1 MFEYKCLISKHKEEK
16 ILAMN
21 KKLIVALMAIALVVC
36 MLPSVVLAAATCAHE
51 DPTLSNWQQV
61 KKGADATCT
70 ENGKYPVYMCK
81 GCVLTPYYVCIV
93 DGEVIPVESFNDP
106 VIIPAGHNYVDGVCS
121 GCGDIEQPAA
131 EPKHEGCYNPAE
143 CDGVALLE
151 VVKKEA
157 TCKVAGEKEVTYPC
171 GKLAWETIPAN
182 DNHDYV
188 LGVVK
193 KEGTCKV
200 AGLEEWFCTV
210 CGDVEYYKPMG
221 EHNYVLGV
229 VKKEATC
236 KAAGLE
242 EWFCTICGDVEYIET
257 ELAEHNYVLGVVK
270 REATCKAAGLEEWF
284 CTVCG
289 DVEYI
294 ETELAEHNYVVGVV
308 KKEATCKVEGLEEQ
322 FCTVCG
328 DVEYVVTPKT
338 DDHNYILGV
347 VKKEATCEQDGLGE
361 YFCTVCGDVE
371 YWTIEGGHD
380 WQLHLGIAPT
390 CNAEGN
396 IAYEQCTVCGA
407 AQTIGENPVPLSK
420 NGWILGPTGEHEM
433 EEYDAVAATCD
444 TDGHYAFEYCTKC
457 ECFFYED
464 PMMLTYQA
472 GVIPA
477 LGHDWVEYEAV
488 EPTCDFDGNIAYEQ
502 CSVCGAAQTAGENPM
517 PLGRFGWVL
526 GATGHDW
533 EAHEA
538 VEPTC
543 DFDGN
548 IAYEQC
554 KVCGA
559 AQTAGEN
566 PMPLGRLGWILGA
579 TGHDWEAHEAV
590 APTCNAEGN
599 IAYEQ
604 CKVCGAAQTAGENP
618 LPLGRYQWVLG
629 PTGDHKMEHYD
640 AVAPTCDQAGHEAF
654 DFCTVCECFFYED
667 ALKLSFQD
675 GIIPELGHK
684 WEAHEAVAPS
694 CNAEGNIAYEQCTV
708 CGAAQTAGENP
719 VPLTKNGWVL
729 GPTGDHKM
737 EKHEA
742 IEATCLEAGH
752 EAFEYCELCE
762 CFFYADPLKLTYQ
775 DGVIPALGH
784 KWVEHEYV
792 APTCFEPGNIAYKQ
806 CEVCGAAETAGEN
819 PIPLG
824 KDGWILGVEHKIAH
838 VEAKAPTTEAE
849 GNQEYWYCTEC
860 GYAWADAELTLVTNL
875 KNVIIPAIETPN
887 TGDSTPV
894 VLIAVVMV
902 MAVVAMAVVVVM
914 KKRYVTK

>member
-1 MFEYKCLISKHKEEK
+1 
-16 ILAMN
+16 MN

-36 MLPSVVLAAATCAHE
+36 LLPSVVLADSE
-51 DPTLSNWQQV
+51 
-61 KKGADATCT
+61 CT
-70 ENGKYPVYMCK
+70 FGQHDQMWALGMKCPICNEWPPV
-81 GCVLTPYYVCIV
+81 
-93 DGEVIPVESFNDP
+93 
-106 VIIPAGHNYVDGVCS
+106 
-121 GCGDIEQPAA
+121 A
-131 EPKHEGCYNPAE
+131 EPEAQHEGCYDPAN

-151 VVKKEA
+151 VVTKEA

-171 GKLAWETIPAN
+171 GKLAWETIPVN
-182 DNHDYV
+182 DDHNYV

-210 CGDVEYYKPMG
+210 CGDVEYYEPMGEHNYVLGVVKKEGTCKVAGLEEWFCTICGDVEYYEPMG

-236 KAAGLE
+236 KKTGLE
-242 EWFCTICGDVEYIET
+242 EWFCTICGDVEYIE
-257 ELAEHNYVLGVVK
+257 
-270 REATCKAAGLEEWF
+270 
-284 CTVCG
+284 
-289 DVEYI
+289 
-294 ETELAEHNYVVGVV
+294 
-308 KKEATCKVEGLEEQ
+308 
-322 FCTVCG
+322 
-328 DVEYVVTPKT
+328 TPKT

-407 AQTIGENPVPLSK
+407 AQTIGENPMPLSK

-433 EEYDAVAATCD
+433 EAYDAVAATCD

-488 EPTCDFDGNIAYEQ
+488 EPTCDTEGNIAYKQCSVCGAAETAGENPIPLGRYGWIEAATGHTWVEYEAVAPTCDTEGNIAYKQCSVCGAAETAGENPMPLGRYGWVLGATGHEWKAYEAVEPTCDTDGNIAYEQ
-502 CSVCGAAQTAGENPM
+502 CTVCGAAQTAGENPM

-543 DFDGN
+543 DTDGN

-566 PMPLGRLGWILGA
+566 PMPLGRFGWVLGA

-708 CGAAQTAGENP
+708 CGAARTVGENP
-719 VPLTKNGWVL
+719 VPLAKNGWVL
-729 GPTGDHKM
+729 GPTGEHTM
-737 EKHEA
+737 EKHDA
-742 IEATCLEAGH
+742 IEATCDTDGH
-752 EAFEYCELCE
+752 EAFEYCTTCE

-775 DGVIPALGH
+775 AGVIPALGH
-784 KWVEHEYV
+784 KWVEYEAV

-806 CEVCGAAETAGEN
+806 CEVCGAAQTAGEN

-824 KDGWILGVEHKIAH
+824 KDSWILGVEHKIAH